1 MPTRTLSGS
10 SSLTFR
16 PGFALSGRTHS
27 WLGLAKTL
35 PDEEEVSLFCMM
47 IEGVDCW
54 GVERVEGSRNGTVT
68 DEEGADVPAG
78 LDDLDRRDGTR

>member
-1 MPTRTLSGS
+1 
-10 SSLTFR
+10 
-16 PGFALSGRTHS
+16 
-27 WLGLAKTL
+27 
-35 PDEEEVSLFCMM
+35 MM